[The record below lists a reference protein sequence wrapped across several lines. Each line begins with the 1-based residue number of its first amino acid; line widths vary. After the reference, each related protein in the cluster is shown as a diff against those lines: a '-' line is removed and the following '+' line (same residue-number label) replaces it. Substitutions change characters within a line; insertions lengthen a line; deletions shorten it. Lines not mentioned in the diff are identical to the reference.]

1 MTKVVLEI
9 PTEKV
14 QPFLHLV
21 MKLGIDKHAIAS
33 KQNDEINLNS
43 SRNFFTKLP
52 PRFLKFDWEYFNNEL
67 EFE

>member
-21 MKLGIDKHAIAS
+21 VKLGLDKHAIAS
-33 KQNDEINLNS
+33 KQNDEIVYGKPDVFLKKL
-43 SRNFFTKLP
+43 RTKY
-52 PRFLKFDWEYFNNEL
+52 LKFDWEYFNNEL